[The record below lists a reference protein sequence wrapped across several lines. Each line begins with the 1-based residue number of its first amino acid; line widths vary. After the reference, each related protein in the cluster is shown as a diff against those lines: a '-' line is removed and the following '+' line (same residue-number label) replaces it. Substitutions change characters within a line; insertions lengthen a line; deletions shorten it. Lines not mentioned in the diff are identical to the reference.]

1 MLMTVKKVCETAKI
15 SVRTLHHYDNIGLLK
30 PSRISDSGYR
40 LYDED
45 ALEKLKT
52 ILIFKELDFP
62 LKEIKEILNNKNFDK
77 KAAVEQQIV
86 LLKMRKER
94 IEKIIALAEKIR
106 EEDDN
111 MDFSAF
117 DNKEIENYS
126 KEAKEKWGKTEAFEE
141 FETRNK
147 NRGETENK
155 FLAEEMMGIFKEIG
169 KIKENSPES
178 KEALALVEKLQKFIT
193 EHYYTCT
200 DSILCGLGKMYIGD
214 ERFRENIDKAG
225 GSGTAEFAA
234 KAIEI
239 YCSR

>member
-106 EEDDN
+106 EEECD

-117 DNKEIENYS
+117 DTKKIEEYS
-126 KEAKEKWGKTEAFEE
+126 KEAKEKWGKTEAFKE
-141 FETRNK
+141 FEKKSEKRSK
-147 NRGETENK
+147 EENK
-155 FLAEEMMGIFKEIG
+155 FLGEDMMEIFKEMG
-169 KIKENSPES
+169 EIKDNSPES

-193 EHYYTCT
+193 EHYYNCT
-200 DSILCGLGKMYIGD
+200 VEILSGLGKMYIGD
-214 ERFRENIDKAG
+214 ERFKENIDKVG
-225 GSGTAEFAA
+225 GAGTAEFAA
-234 KAIEI
+234 KAIEL
-239 YCSR
+239 YCKR